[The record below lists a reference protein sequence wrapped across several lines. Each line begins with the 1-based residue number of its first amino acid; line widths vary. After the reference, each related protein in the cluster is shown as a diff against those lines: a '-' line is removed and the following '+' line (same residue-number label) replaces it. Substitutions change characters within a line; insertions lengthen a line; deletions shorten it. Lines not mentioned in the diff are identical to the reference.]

1 MNVLQVHVLM
11 MANALTWSMT
21 LLVNAKQA
29 GREDFVMKVSAL
41 QHWACKSP
49 TDGEWSDS
57 DFFDVSLWNNSLF
70 TPCYSQ
76 TSWKQT
82 DKLTQMSAL

>member
-29 GREDFVMKVSAL
+29 GREDFVMKVSAM
-41 QHWACKSP
+41 QYWACKSP
-49 TDGEWSDS
+49 TDDEWLDS
-57 DFFDVSLWNNSLF
+57 DFFDLSLWNNSLF
-70 TPCYSQ
+70 TLCYSQ